1 MLHVALA
8 ATIVAVPIWPMEQ
21 RAEPEPEPVPE
32 PEQVTAQ
39 ALCHMN

>member
-21 RAEPEPEPVPE
+21 RAETEPVPE